1 MSGIMQCPSCKENI
15 DDDSRYC
22 DQCGEQIFVCSVC
35 GRPGKGKRCIFD
47 GKEMVAA
54 GTPPSAQPSA
64 QQQTVQPP
72 ASPTAAPATS
82 TPAAASAPST
92 AAPTPSSAPA
102 AFAPSSAG
110 EKIKLSSHS
119 HGIIIEASN
128 GDILGRTKGPF
139 AGVLGR
145 FSHISGAHCKLIK
158 TAAGWSIEDTGS
170 TNGTFYNN
178 NRLAPNIPAP
188 VQSGAN
194 IKLADLDLLITYG
207 NAGSDGG
214 TQRI

>member
-54 GTPPSAQPSA
+54 GTAQSAPQSAQTQS
-64 QQQTVQPP
+64 VQPP
-72 ASPTAAPATS
+72 ATSTITPAAS
-82 TPAAASAPST
+82 TPAAASAP
-92 AAPTPSSAPA
+92 APA
-102 AFAPSSAG
+102 PASFAPPAG
-110 EKIKLSSHS
+110 EKIKLSSQS
-119 HGIIIEASN
+119 NGITIEASH

-139 AGVLGR
+139 AGILGR
-145 FSHISGAHCKLIK
+145 FSHISGTHCKLVK
-158 TAAGWSIEDTGS
+158 TAAGWSIEDLGS

-178 NRLAPNIPAP
+178 SRLAANVP
-188 VQSGAN
+188 VPLQSGTS
-194 IKLADLDLLITYG
+194 IKLADIDLLITYDV
-207 NAGSDGG
+207 AAG

>member
-22 DQCGEQIFVCSVC
+22 DQCGEQIFVCSSC

-54 GTPPSAQPSA
+54 GTAQSAQPST

-72 ASPTAAPATS
+72 ASPTVAPFTAPS
-82 TPAAASAPST
+82 ADTPVAASAPSP
-92 AAPTPSSAPA
+92 APSSAPA
-102 AFAPSSAG
+102 SSAPSSAG
-110 EKIKLSSHS
+110 EKIKLSSQS
-119 HGIIIEASN
+119 LGITIEASD

-139 AGVLGR
+139 AGILGR
-145 FSHISGAHCKLIK
+145 FSHISGAHCKLAK

-178 NRLAPNIPAP
+178 SRLAPNVPVP
-188 VQSGAN
+188 VQSGTSL
-194 IKLADLDLLITYG
+194 KLADIELLITYG
-207 NAGSDGG
+207 AASG
-214 TQRI
+214 TVRI